1 MTRRRPSLLEDDA
14 LAAIV
19 SNEDETSDGD
29 VCDGCGCPRRHHEA
43 GGCACGKC
51 DGFKEEEP

>member
-1 MTRRRPSLLEDDA
+1 MSKKKRSLLEDDA

-19 SNEDETSDGD
+19 SNEDESSDDD
-29 VCDGCGCPRRHHEA
+29 VCECGCPRRAHGA
-43 GGCACGKC
+43 GGCECGKC